1 MKRISSQLRQK
12 SSSLCLALLGSE
24 DLKMLSDFKIQILYF
39 LPTFTIDELVVETL
53 RRLHS
58 ITKMN

>member
-12 SSSLCLALLGSE
+12 SSSFCLALLGSE